1 MPLLFRRKH
10 MEKAIISVLGKDQI
24 GIIARVCNFLAD
36 EKINI
41 DDISQTIRQGYF
53 NMMMIVSLDDT
64 NSDIAK
70 INEGL
75 QELGK
80 EIGVSIKIQHED
92 FFNQMHRI

>member
-1 MPLLFRRKH
+1 

-75 QELGK
+75 QELSK

>member
-1 MPLLFRRKH
+1 

-24 GIIARVCNFLAD
+24 GIIARVCNFLAE

-41 DDISQTIRQGYF
+41 NDITQTITQGYF
-53 NMMMIVSLDDT
+53 NMMMIVSLDDS

-75 QELGK
+75 QKLGK

>member
-1 MPLLFRRKH
+1 

-24 GIIARVCNFLAD
+24 GIIARVCNFLA
-36 EKINI
+36 EQKINI
-41 DDISQTIRQGYF
+41 NDITQTITQGYF
-53 NMMMIVSLDDT
+53 NMMRIVSLEDS

-75 QELGK
+75 QLLGK

>member
-1 MPLLFRRKH
+1 

>member
-1 MPLLFRRKH
+1 
-10 MEKAIISVLGKDQI
+10 
-24 GIIARVCNFLAD
+24 
-36 EKINI
+36 
-41 DDISQTIRQGYF
+41 
-53 NMMMIVSLDDT
+53 MMMIVSLDDS

-75 QELGK
+75 QTLGK

>member
-1 MPLLFRRKH
+1 

-41 DDISQTIRQGYF
+41 NDISQTIRQGYF
-53 NMMMIVSLDDT
+53 NMMMIVSLDDS

-75 QELGK
+75 QKLGE

>member
-1 MPLLFRRKH
+1 

-41 DDISQTIRQGYF
+41 NDITQTITQGYF
-53 NMMMIVSLDDT
+53 NMMMIVSLDDS

-75 QELGK
+75 QKLGK

>member
-1 MPLLFRRKH
+1 

-24 GIIARVCNFLAD
+24 GIIARVCNFLA
-36 EKINI
+36 EQKINI
-41 DDISQTIRQGYF
+41 NDITQTITQGYF
-53 NMMMIVSLDDT
+53 NMMMIVSLDDS

-75 QELGK
+75 QLLGK